1 MFGIGMPELII
12 ILAVALIVIGP
23 KKLPDLAKSL
33 GRALREF
40 KQATNDLK
48 ESIYIDDEIKD
59 VKNTLK
65 NVKNDTHAS
74 VAKILEE
81 GEDLKENSESDKN
94 DLQDTAIDSMNTLE
108 EKDPV
113 LKSEAVSES
122 GTDSGDNRS
131 DSPKDPIDK
140 LKTDKLKMD
149 KPKKGL

>member
-65 NVKNDTHAS
+65 NVKNDTQAS
-74 VAKILEE
+74 VSKILEE
-81 GEDLKENSESDKN
+81 GQDLNEGLESDKN
-94 DLQDTAIDSMNTLE
+94 NLQHAAAGPMNTLE
-108 EKDPV
+108 NKDPV
-113 LKSEAVSES
+113 LTSETVS
-122 GTDSGDNRS
+122 DSGENRS
-131 DSPKDPIDK
+131 DSPKD
-140 LKTDKLKMD
+140 LMD
-149 KPKKGL
+149 KPKKTFDEPKAKPENLGD